1 MRHHIPL
8 RCAAAAAAAT
18 LILASASPPAQA
30 VSEVAGATFPE
41 QIVQEVTAVEQDEQA
56 VMQTE
61 QQIGMLA
68 NQAENLGTMPLQFW
82 GQLTAPI
89 MQMQEIIGQA
99 QGISA
104 SVQDTA
110 AQTAY
115 DYGDPT
121 GSVGYAGGT
130 LAQWTQGFNSQIT
143 GVLHEYG
150 LSRQQFAT
158 SAATEQT
165 LQAASRS
172 AQGRNQI
179 LQASNAM
186 NGVLVTEIAQLDTD
200 TRTANTAIL
209 TDMGNRANAR
219 VAKQKV
225 LSGYL
230 TAPLLKSPY

>member
-1 MRHHIPL
+1 MRVKL
-8 RCAAAAAAAT
+8 SVLGAAFGAT
-18 LILASASPPAQA
+18 LILASAAPPARA

-56 VMQTE
+56 AMQTE
-61 QQIGMLA
+61 QQISMLA
-68 NQAENLGTMPLQFW
+68 NQAINLGTMPLQLW
-82 GQLTAPI
+82 GQLTAPV
-89 MQMQEIIGQA
+89 MQMQEIIRQA

-115 DYGDPT
+115 EYGDPT

-130 LAQWTQGFNSQIT
+130 LAQWTQGFNQQIT

-186 NGVLVTEIAQLDTD
+186 NGVLATELSQLDTD

>member
-1 MRHHIPL
+1 MRVKL
-8 RCAAAAAAAT
+8 SVLGAAFGAT
-18 LILASASPPAQA
+18 LILVSASPPARA

-56 VMQTE
+56 AMQTE
-61 QQIGMLA
+61 QQISMLA
-68 NQAENLGTMPLQFW
+68 NQAINLGTMPLQLW
-82 GQLTAPI
+82 GQLTAPV

-115 DYGDPT
+115 EYGDPT

-130 LAQWTQGFNSQIT
+130 LAQWTQGFNQQIT

-186 NGVLVTEIAQLDTD
+186 NGVLATELSQLDTD